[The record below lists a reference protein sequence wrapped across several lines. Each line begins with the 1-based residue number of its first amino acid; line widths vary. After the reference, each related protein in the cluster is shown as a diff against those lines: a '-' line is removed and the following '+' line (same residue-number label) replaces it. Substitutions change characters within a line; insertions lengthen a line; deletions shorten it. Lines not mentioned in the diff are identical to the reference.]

1 MFTSRLAAL
10 REERV
15 RLSQELTVYTAEA
28 AAAPHGSEEAH
39 LSISA
44 VLEDMEVCCH
54 MRGWVFGQVH
64 ELLMQC
70 CSAAILRAS
79 NLSVAAG
86 VRATA
91 RMPVSAAMLRSPLFA
106 VR

>member
-15 RLSQELTVYTAEA
+15 RLSQELAVYTAEA

-44 VLEDMEVCCH
+44 VLEDMQVCG
-54 MRGWVFGQVH
+54 RVGGRVFGQVH
-64 ELLMQC
+64 AQLHGQC
-70 CSAAILRAS
+70 CHA
-79 NLSVAAG
+79 
-86 VRATA
+86 
-91 RMPVSAAMLRSPLFA
+91 
-106 VR
+106 